1 MDNQPGNQ
9 TNPNDTTTNPSSSE
23 EHQGGFEPV
32 TEPDQTKP
40 DVRDEDKKDENQHDE
55 SEDHEEGVE
64 PADEEHHESP
74 GP

>member
-32 TEPDQTKP
+32 TEPEQTTP
-40 DVRDEDKKDENQHDE
+40 DVPEEDDNQHKDH
-55 SEDHEEGVE
+55 EDHQDEVETDDEGQN
-64 PADEEHHESP
+64 ESP
-74 GP
+74 GPR